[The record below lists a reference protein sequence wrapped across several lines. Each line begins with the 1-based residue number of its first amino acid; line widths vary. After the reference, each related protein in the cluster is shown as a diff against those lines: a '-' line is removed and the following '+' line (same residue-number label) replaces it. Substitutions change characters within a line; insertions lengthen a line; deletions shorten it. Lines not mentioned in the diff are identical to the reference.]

1 MKVLERSKDKNRKR
15 FKDED
20 PDAHL
25 MLRTYELLEFIKK
38 FLRRV
43 EAAINSIG
51 IKFIHKYCVD
61 KLGSFTIL

>member
-1 MKVLERSKDKNRKR
+1 
-15 FKDED
+15 
-20 PDAHL
+20 

-51 IKFIHKYCVD
+51 IKFIHKYCID
-61 KLGSFTIL
+61 KLGSFTIQKESGNKGLKNKKDSDEKKEVI